1 VVRGKPE
8 QPQQWCIDVLDYAT
22 IAKSQGNAFGAVI
35 EESLEVQDGTVM
47 IKLATD
53 GRSANNEC
61 ELFTAD
67 SASAADL
74 VLNACCF

>member
-35 EESLEVQDGTVM
+35 EESLESVRELIT
-47 IKLATD
+47 ARP
-53 GRSANNEC
+53 RSPRRNC
-61 ELFTAD
+61 HD
-67 SASAADL
+67 QASDRRQERQQRM
-74 VLNACCF
+74 

>member
-1 VVRGKPE
+1 
-8 QPQQWCIDVLDYAT
+8 
-22 IAKSQGNAFGAVI
+22 
-35 EESLEVQDGTVM
+35 M